1 MNTPISPRW
10 PFRLALLAP
19 IIFLLG
25 SGVTLIGV
33 TALKR
38 EYLWRVMPWQT
49 VIVGATFAA
58 TALLALVALSAAV
71 RSLFRYPACRTRWNY
86 GCLSLTALSLIL
98 VTGLAAAWAF
108 VMSALSIVAYEGG
121 WAAFGDRPRTT
132 MIVGTVSTPAGP
144 IRSQP
149 FVDNLGNVRT
159 MSITRANGC
168 FYAEGPEAIDFG
180 TFTPGFQDIKV
191 PIGKGFFLATVSL
204 NPLGAPEPSKVT
216 LRRIPSVQF
225 IIGKD
230 DCVRIGV

>member
-1 MNTPISPRW
+1 MNGSISSRW

-33 TALKR
+33 TAFKR
-38 EYLWRVMPWQT
+38 EYPWQT
-49 VIVGATFAA
+49 VIVGATFAT
-58 TALLALVALSAAV
+58 TALLAFVAFSAAI

-86 GCLSLTALSLIL
+86 SCVSLTAFSLIL
-98 VTGLAAAWAF
+98 VTGLATAWAF
-108 VMSALSIVAYEGG
+108 VMSALSILAYEGG

-132 MIVGTVSTPAGP
+132 MIIGTVSTSAAP

-168 FYAEGPEAIDFG
+168 FYAEGPEAINFG

-191 PIGKGFFLATVSL
+191 PIGKGFFLATVNL
-204 NPLGAPEPSKVT
+204 HPLGAPEPSKVI
-216 LRRIPSVQF
+216 LHRIPLVQF

-230 DCVRIGV
+230 NCERIGV